1 MQIYSENST
10 AVKQLMDSGKTVCL
24 VGGGGKTT
32 LMYAFAQQRAQ
43 MGQRVLVGTTTH
55 IYMPPRFYAADAGQA
70 KLLWDQGNAAVIG
83 TPAGEKLSANPP
95 LLAQLRAHADVTILE
110 ADGAKGHPCKVP
122 AEWEPVIDPECDLVV
137 AVFGLSAIG
146 KPLHQVCFRAEQA
159 KALLGVSGKHILTPL
174 DAAKMLASPQGGK
187 KAVELRQ
194 WCTVLNQCDDA
205 LRRMY
210 GEKIAQQLEEM
221 GERNVIMTSFDE
233 KERAAWSRI

>member
-1 MQIYSENST
+1 MQIYSEKLT
-10 AVKQLMDSGKTVCL
+10 AAKQLLGSSKTVCL

-32 LMYAFAQQRAQ
+32 LMYALAQQRAQ

-55 IYMPPRFYAADAGQA
+55 IYMPPRFYAADAGQT
-70 KLLWDQGNAAVIG
+70 KLLWDQGNPAVIG
-83 TPAGEKLSANPP
+83 TPVGEKLSANLP
-95 LLAQLRAHADVTILE
+95 LLAQLRAQADVTILE

-122 AEWEPVIDPECDLVV
+122 AEWEPVIDPGCDLVV

-159 KALLGVSGKHILTPL
+159 MALLGVSDRHILTPL
-174 DAAKMLASPQGGK
+174 DAARMLVSPQGSK
-187 KAVELRQ
+187 KDVGTRR
-194 WCTVLNQCDDA
+194 WCAVLNQCDNA

-210 GEKIAQQLEEM
+210 GKKIAQRLEEM
-221 GERNVIMTSFDE
+221 GERNIIMTSFDE

>member
-1 MQIYSENST
+1 MQIFSEKLT
-10 AVKQLMDSGKTVCL
+10 AAKQLLDSGKTVCL

-32 LMYAFAQQRAQ
+32 LMYALAQQRAQ

-70 KLLWDQGNAAVIG
+70 KLLWDQGDPAVIG
-83 TPAGEKLSANPP
+83 TPVGEKLSANPT
-95 LLAQLRAHADVTILE
+95 LLAQLRVQADVTILE

-159 KALLGVSGKHILTPL
+159 MALLGVSGRHILTPL
-174 DAAKMLASPQGGK
+174 DAARMLASPQGSK
-187 KAVELRQ
+187 KDAGTRR
-194 WCTVLNQCDDA
+194 WCAVLNQCDNGRCRKFAADIV
-205 LRRMY
+205 RN
-210 GEKIAQQLEEM
+210 LENM
-221 GERNVIMTSFDE
+221 GETNVVITAFDE
-233 KERAAWSRI
+233 REQTQWNRI